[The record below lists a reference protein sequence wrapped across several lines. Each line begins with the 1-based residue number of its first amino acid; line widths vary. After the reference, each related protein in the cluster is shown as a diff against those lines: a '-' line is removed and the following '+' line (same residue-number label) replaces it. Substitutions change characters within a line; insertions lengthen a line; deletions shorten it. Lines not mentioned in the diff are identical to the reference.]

1 MMRLAALSLEHCL
14 PTVSGEARV
23 AEQRFESPKTKSVQ
37 IYGSLGGRGPQAE
50 PN

>member
-23 AEQRFESPKTKSVQ
+23 AEQRFESPQSQECADIRQPWWKRAPSRT
-37 IYGSLGGRGPQAE
+37 
-50 PN
+50 